1 MTGGAGG
8 DDSIFV
14 ARAGLILALRGLG
27 ITDRKLLD
35 AFEAVPH
42 ENFVPKDYGDY
53 AYKDASLPIGGGQSI
68 TSPLILA
75 RLFAV
80 LDMEE
85 TGKVLEVGTGSGY
98 SAMLLSRFAR
108 RVFSLEKERS
118 LLAAAVGRWRDLEA
132 DNIVGFVADGL
143 AGLPHMAPF
152 DRILMTGSVAE
163 VPEAL
168 TGQLADEGI
177 LVAAVGPAGE
187 RQSITTVQREG
198 ASFLIVEHGTV
209 RLPPLS
215 SSLP

>member
-1 MTGGAGG
+1 MTAGASG

-42 ENFVPKDYGDY
+42 EKFVPQDYGDY

-75 RLFAV
+75 RLIAV
-80 LDMEE
+80 LDMED

-108 RVFSLEKERS
+108 RVFSLERERS
-118 LLAAAVGRWRDLEA
+118 LLAAAVGRWRDLDA

-152 DRILMTGSVAE
+152 DRILLTGSVPE
-163 VPEAL
+163 VPEMLA
-168 TGQLADEGI
+168 GQLADEGI
-177 LVAAVGPAGE
+177 LVAAVGLAGE
-187 RQSITTVQREG
+187 RQLITTVQREG
-198 ASFLIVEHGTV
+198 TSFLIVEHGTV

>member
-1 MTGGAGG
+1 MNGADGG
-8 DDSIFV
+8 DDGLFV

-42 ENFVPKDYGDY
+42 ERFVPNDFVDY

-68 TSPLILA
+68 TSPMILA
-75 RLFAV
+75 RLIAV
-80 LDMEE
+80 LDVAD
-85 TGKVLEVGTGSGY
+85 TAKLLEVGTGSGY

-108 RVFSLEKERS
+108 RVFSLEKDRS
-118 LLAAAVGRWRDLEA
+118 LLAAAVSRWRDLAA

-143 AGLPHMAPF
+143 NGLPHMAPF
-152 DRILMTGSVAE
+152 DRILLTGSVAE

-168 TGQLADEGI
+168 IGQLADEGI

-187 RQSITTVQREG
+187 RQTITTVQREG
-198 ASFLIVEHGTV
+198 ASFLIAEHGTV